1 MQAHKEKME
10 AALTM
15 DVLATDLAEY
25 LVRKGVR
32 IYFGLCMDIASE
44 ADFRAQ
50 MPFRETHHISGRAV
64 ALAESR
70 KCQLNE
76 LTLEDFRKL
85 HDLFT
90 DDIHEVFNFEA
101 SVERRNAIGGPSK
114 EMIARQI
121 GYLRSSLS
129 S

>member
-1 MQAHKEKME
+1 
-10 AALTM
+10 
-15 DVLATDLAEY
+15 
-25 LVRKGVR
+25 
-32 IYFGLCMDIASE
+32 
-44 ADFRAQ
+44 

-85 HDLFT
+85 HDLFK
-90 DDIHEVFNFEA
+90 DDIHDVFNFEA